1 VTDLARRDDRESAL
15 RCARYVRGRRVDGDL
30 SLAGAFAA
38 CRSEGFVWIECT
50 EPTQAELAAVAE
62 EFQLPP
68 VAVADAVAAHQRP
81 KLEMH
86 DDIVLVVLKPVHYVD
101 SYEVVEVTELAMFLG
116 PGFLVTVRHGDNDVL
131 EQVRREFERGSEHP
145 EFGVSEVLYRV
156 AARVVDGYQEAIDY
170 IYDDVDDIE
179 EQVFGGGE
187 QDRSERIYSLKRE
200 VADFRRAVTPLSR
213 TLDLLAGG
221 NHPVLSA
228 EAAPYFRGVHDHLLR
243 AADNVEAIDR
253 LLSDV
258 LQANTAQV
266 SVRQAR
272 IALRQNEDMRR
283 ISAWAA
289 IALVPTAVAGI
300 YGMNFDHMPELRWQ
314 YGYPLVVGVIVAIC
328 GTLYL
333 NFRARHWLGAHAPA
347 EVQAEGAGRVRRE
360 LKSRARKLRRV
371 GRTGSGS

>member
-1 VTDLARRDDRESAL
+1 MTELAQRGAAPGAL
-15 RCARYVRGRRVDGDL
+15 RCARYVDGKRVDGEL
-30 SLAGAFAA
+30 TLKGAFAA
-38 CRSEGFVWIECT
+38 CTAEGFVWIECT
-50 EPTQAELAAVAE
+50 EPTHEDIAAVAA
-62 EFQLPP
+62 EFELPP
-68 VAVADAVAAHQRP
+68 LAVADAVAAHQRP
-81 KLEMH
+81 KLEVH
-86 DDIVLVVLKPVHYVD
+86 GDIVLVVFKPVHYVD

-131 EQVRREFERGSEHP
+131 DVVRGEFERGSEHP
-145 EFGVSEVLYRV
+145 EFGVTEVLYRV
-156 AARVVDGYQEAIDY
+156 ADQVIEGYQEAIDS

-179 EQVFGGGE
+179 EQVFGGGD

-200 VADFRRAVTPLSR
+200 LADFRRAVSPLGR
-213 TLDLLAGG
+213 TLEMLAEGP
-221 NHPVLSA
+221 HRVLSA
-228 EAAPYFRGVHDHLLR
+228 QAAPYFHGLHEHLLR

-266 SVRQAR
+266 SVRQAQ

-328 GTLYL
+328 ATLYF
-333 NFRARHWLGAHAPA
+333 NFRARHWLGKPSAA
-347 EVQAEGAGRVRRE
+347 EAQAEGIGRVRRE
-360 LKSRARKLRRV
+360 FKSQARKLRRV
-371 GRTGSGS
+371 GRIGSGS